1 MHNPSSRRAI
11 LLKRHPASLPI
22 AALVSLILVLVSSG
36 CVPVE
41 PQSVPGFQE
50 FTPTP
55 ENTPTPA
62 ITPLPT
68 REPFEP
74 GQLVDYIAQ
83 TGDTLPALAAHFNT
97 TEQEIRQANP
107 IIPEV
112 VTTLPPGLPMKI
124 PIYYLPLWGSPYQM
138 IPDELF
144 VNGPGQVGFQTEEF
158 VQSQPGWLKG
168 YGEYASGANRGAAQ
182 IIDLVATNYSV
193 SPRLLLALLE
203 YQTGAL
209 TQPAPPEEIAPYYL
223 GVRDYAHKGLYL
235 QLIWAA
241 NALNNGYYAWRLGNL
256 LTLEFLD
263 GRLER
268 PDPWQNAAT
277 VALHYY
283 FARRLPY
290 DAFMYATSGEGLAK
304 TYQVLF
310 GPVWETRSP
319 HLPGSLTQPPMHLP
333 FDPGETWALTGGPH
347 TGWGEGDPLA
357 AVDFAPPSV
366 VGGCVDTPELTT
378 AMADG
383 VIARSEPALAIL
395 DLDGDGDE
403 RTGWT
408 ILYLHLAEENR
419 IPAGTQVVTGDPIGH
434 PSCEGGQATGT
445 HIHIARKYNGEWM
458 PADSPLPFNMEDW
471 IAHNGASPYQGTL
484 VRFNDIVVACQCSAR
499 TSFIQSRAP

>member
-1 MHNPSSRRAI
+1 MNTISSRRAFQ
-11 LLKRHPASLPI
+11 LKRPPARQPFRT
-22 AALVSLILVLVSSG
+22 LVSLILILMSCA
-36 CVPVE
+36 CVPIE
-41 PQSVPGFQE
+41 AAAVPAQQE
-50 FTPTP
+50 VTPTP
-55 ENTPTPA
+55 ESTPTAA

-74 GQLVDYIAQ
+74 GQLVDYTAQ
-83 TGDTLPALAAHFNT
+83 TGDTLLALAAHFNT

-112 VTTLPPGLPMKI
+112 VTTLPPGLPMKV
-124 PIYYLPLWGSPYQM
+124 PIYYLPLWGSPFQI

-144 VNGPGQVGFQTEEF
+144 INGPVQVGFPTEEF
-158 VQSQPGWLKG
+158 VQAQPGWLNG
-168 YGEYASGANRGAAQ
+168 YGEYASGANRSAAQ

-209 TQPAPPEEIAPYYL
+209 TQPDPPEEIAPYYL

-241 NALNNGYYAWRLGNL
+241 NTLNNAYYAWRQGTLSS
-256 LTLEFLD
+256 LEFLD

-283 FARRLPY
+283 YSRLMPY
-290 DAFMYATSGEGLAK
+290 EAFVYATSGEGLAK
-304 TYQVLF
+304 AYQNLF
-310 GPVWETRSP
+310 GPLWESSQP
-319 HLPGSLTQPPMHLP
+319 HLPGSLVQPPMNLP
-333 FDPGETWALTGGPH
+333 FGPGEVWALTGGPH

-357 AVDFAPPSV
+357 AIDFAPPSV
-366 VGGCVDTPELTT
+366 VGGCAETPELAT
-378 AMADG
+378 AVAAG
-383 VIARSEPALAIL
+383 VIARSEHALAIL

-403 RTGWT
+403 RTGWA
-408 ILYLHLAEENR
+408 ILYLHLAEKNR
-419 IPAGTQVVTGDPIGH
+419 IAAGTQVAIGDPIGH

-445 HIHIARKYNGEWM
+445 HVHIARKYNGEWM
-458 PADSPLPFNMEDW
+458 PADSVLPFNMEDW

-484 VRFNDIVVACQCSAR
+484 VRFNDIVVACECSAR
-499 TSFIQSRAP
+499 TSFIESRAQ